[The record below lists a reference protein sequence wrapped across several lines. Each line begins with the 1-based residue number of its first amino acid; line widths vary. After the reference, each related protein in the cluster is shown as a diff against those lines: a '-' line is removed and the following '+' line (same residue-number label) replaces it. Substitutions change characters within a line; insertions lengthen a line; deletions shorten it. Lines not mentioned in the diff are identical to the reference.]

1 MAAAGPSQ
9 PGRPLTENDSPQPIT
24 EYGRGL
30 GASITGGYVY
40 RGAAIADLVGWYV
53 FADFISGRIFAVP
66 AGSQPTI
73 APTEL
78 DDTGLQFSTFAEDS
92 NGEIY
97 LIHYSG
103 GTIHQLVI
111 TP

>member
-1 MAAAGPSQ
+1 MAF
-9 PGRPLTENDSPQPIT
+9 EDPIT

-40 RGAAIADLVGWYV
+40 RGAAIANLVGWYV

-66 AGSQPTI
+66 ADSQPTVAATVI
-73 APTEL
+73 
-78 DDTGLQFSTFAEDS
+78 DDTGLQFAFSAFAEDT

-97 LIHYSG
+97 LLHYSN
-103 GTIHQLVI
+103 GTVYQLVDV
-111 TP
+111 P